1 MTKKRQ
7 VKFNYIP
14 HATPEKASIMSDNDI
29 YKIESAVEYIL
40 NILLEKK
47 KQKNF
52 LIKEFK

>member
-14 HATPEKASIMSDNDI
+14 HATPEQASIMSNNDI

-47 KQKNF
+47 KQKNKKH
-52 LIKEFK
+52 LE